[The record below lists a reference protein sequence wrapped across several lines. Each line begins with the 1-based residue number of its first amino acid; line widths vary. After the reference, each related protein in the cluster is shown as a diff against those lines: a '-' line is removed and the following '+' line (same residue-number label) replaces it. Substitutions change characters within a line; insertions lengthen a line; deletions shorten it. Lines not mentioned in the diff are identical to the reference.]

1 MAHAVAAPSCIS
13 TIIQIK
19 QNIVVVKSAPLITLL
34 PPLTIRP
41 SQDNLPGEKNRWE
54 RQMVNKIVREITI
67 FLGLVL
73 GASAVF
79 GFFYGVHLLMAN
91 LTS

>member
-1 MAHAVAAPSCIS
+1 
-13 TIIQIK
+13 
-19 QNIVVVKSAPLITLL
+19 
-34 PPLTIRP
+34 
-41 SQDNLPGEKNRWE
+41 
-54 RQMVNKIVREITI
+54 MVNKIVREITI

-79 GFFYGVHLLMAN
+79 GFFYGVHLLMAT